1 MKKQNYKLFILMS
14 FLLLGGCTAKHKN
27 VVTGVGTIDKK
38 PMLLVEDVEDKK
50 ERIFYMSESYK
61 DEHGFTHLGDTVTI
75 AVSRLGGGPW
85 AKTEKDYQLDRV
97 FAPLSYGIQFN
108 DDSIRAR
115 RNRRDAHND
124 SIYAA
129 SKYKELE
136 QLKQQITPSAQNTK

>member
-1 MKKQNYKLFILMS
+1 MKNKNYKLFILMS
-14 FLLLGGCTAKHKN
+14 FLLLGGCTTKHKN

-50 ERIFYMSESYK
+50 ERIFYMSSLDEY
-61 DEHGFTHLGDTVTI
+61 EHGFTHLGDTVTI
-75 AVSRLGGGPW
+75 AVSWGKFGTYDKR
-85 AKTEKDYQLDRV
+85 EKDYKLECV
-97 FAPLSYGIQFN
+97 FEPFSYGIQFN

-124 SIYAA
+124 SIYTA

>member
-14 FLLLGGCTAKHKN
+14 FLLLGGCTTKHKN